1 MGDNN
6 RDPGALLRS
15 AGGVVMNVRQL
26 RGWLMRLSGLFHGNR
41 REREFAE
48 ELESHLAMHI
58 EDNLCAGMS
67 PEEARRV
74 ALVKLG
80 GVTQVQEL
88 HLEQRGLPALETLF
102 HDLRF
107 GARMLFK
114 NPGFTLIAVVT
125 LALGIG
131 ANTAMF
137 TTVHGVLLR
146 PLDYPKPDQL
156 MYLTAEAPAIGGAR
170 NALSVPEYT
179 EFRQM
184 NQSFAAVGAYSTG
197 GAAYTTGEVNVSAGD
212 RPLRVRSI
220 SVDAHL
226 LKALSIRPEQGRFFS
241 DEETAHWTGTLP
253 PPIAILSHELCR
265 TAFEGRP
272 LVGQKVEIEGRLHEI
287 VGIMPPGADVM
298 DNHTQ
303 VWLPLWF
310 HQNTARQRRAH
321 VLYVIARLKDGIA
334 ARMAQAELSAF
345 LENWG
350 ERVGATNHVPT
361 NRPLRSVDHTLQLR
375 ALQDA
380 IVGNA
385 SRPIWVLQAA
395 VGFVL
400 LIVCANL
407 ANLVMARASSRR
419 REFVIRAALGASR
432 GRLLRQAVTE
442 GALMSGAGAILGL
455 WLASAGVR
463 ALIRAYPTS
472 VPRTSELTIDLPVLL
487 VALGLS
493 TGTALLVGFVS
504 LGRRRTSSMLTA
516 LKEGARGASG
526 AWRHNARRGLLIA
539 QVAFAVMLVIGAGL
553 LVQTVYNLTR
563 IDAGFDRSRLVTFS
577 MTLPMANSEPD
588 TRAQAYQ
595 RVLDRLHSVPGV
607 LGTAAMSGLPP
618 NRTPDAI
625 ATPIENYSSYDGKP
639 FENIDYYQF
648 VMGDYF
654 GTMGIPIIAG
664 RGFER
669 TDNASQGKVV
679 IVNETLAKRIW
690 RGQNPI
696 GQRLRPPGASFGAS
710 DDAWHTVIGVA
721 KDVRQRGVERPAGT
735 ELYVS
740 LDQHGVSP
748 PSMNVVMR
756 TTLPPSA
763 LSGTIERVVRELDAA
778 VPVVRLRDM
787 DSVFAE
793 SISRPR
799 LLAQLLGAFAGLALL
814 LAAIGTYGVLSYMV
828 TERRREIGIR
838 VALGATR
845 PHVLTQIMKQGL
857 QVTAIGAAIGLA
869 GALAVNRLIA
879 SLLFGV
885 QPTDIVTIAFVIA
898 TITAVAVVASWLPAW
913 RASRLDPNVVL
924 RDE

>member
-1 MGDNN
+1 MTVL
-6 RDPGALLRS
+6 RYFFRRLRALWRSDEIHDEIAEEMRFHIELR
-15 AGGVVMNVRQL
+15 AEENVR
-26 RGWLMRLSGLFHGNR
+26 RGM
-41 REREFAE
+41 A
-48 ELESHLAMHI
+48 
-58 EDNLCAGMS
+58 
-67 PEEARRV
+67 PEEARREAERQFGRFSRIKEQGYDV
-74 ALVKLG
+74 RG
-80 GVTQVQEL
+80 GRW
-88 HLEQRGLPALETLF
+88 LEATWQ
-102 HDLRF
+102 DLRY
-107 GARMLFK
+107 GARTLLK
-114 NPGFTLIAVVT
+114 RPGFTLAAVLT

-137 TTVHGVLLR
+137 TVVHGVLLR

-197 GAAYTTGEVNVSAGD
+197 GAAYTTGEVNVTAGD
-212 RPLRVRSI
+212 RPLRAPSI

-226 LKALSIRPEQGRFFS
+226 LKALSIQPEQGRFFS
-241 DEETAHWTGTLP
+241 DEETARWTGTLP
-253 PPIAILSHELCR
+253 PPIAILSHELWR
-265 TAFEGRP
+265 TAFGGRP
-272 LVGQKVEIEGRLHEI
+272 LVGQKVEIEGRPHEI

-303 VWLPLWF
+303 VWLPLWL
-310 HQNTARQRRAH
+310 HPNTARQRGAH
-321 VLYVIARLKDGIA
+321 VLYVIARLKDGVTA
-334 ARMAQAELSAF
+334 GMAQTELSAF

-350 ERVGATNHVPT
+350 ERVGATAHVPT
-361 NRPLRSVDHTLQLR
+361 NRPLLSVDHTLQLR

-419 REFVIRAALGASR
+419 REFVVRAALGASR

-442 GALMSGAGAILGL
+442 GALMSGAGGILGL

-487 VALGLS
+487 IALGLS

-504 LGRRRTSSMLTA
+504 LGRRRTSSMMTA
-516 LKEGARGASG
+516 LKEGARGGSG
-526 AWRHNARRGLLIA
+526 SWRHYGRRGLLIA

-553 LVQTVYNLTR
+553 LVQTVYNLTKV
-563 IDAGFDRSRLVTFS
+563 DAGFDRSRLVTFS
-577 MTLPMANSEPD
+577 MTLPMANSEPV

-595 RVLDRLHSVPGV
+595 RVLDRLRSVPGV

-669 TDNASQGKVV
+669 TDNASQGKAV

-696 GQRLRPPGASFGAS
+696 GQRLRPPGRLFGAS

-756 TTLPPSA
+756 TTLPPAA
-763 LSGTIERVVRELDAA
+763 LSGTIEQVVRELDAG
-778 VPVVRLRDM
+778 VPIVRLRDM

-793 SISRPR
+793 SISRPS

-814 LAAIGTYGVLSYMV
+814 LAAIGIYGVLSYMV

-845 PHVLTQIMKQGL
+845 SHVLTQIMKQGL

>member
-1 MGDNN
+1 MVMLNKL
-6 RDPGALLRS
+6 RLRLRALFFKPKMEDELQAELRFHLEREIEENIARGMTPQDARYAAIRS
-15 AGGVVMNVRQL
+15 FGGVERVKEESRDVR
-26 RGWLMRLSGLFHGNR
+26 GVRL
-41 REREFAE
+41 
-48 ELESHLAMHI
+48 LE
-58 EDNLCAGMS
+58 D
-67 PEEARRV
+67 V
-74 ALVKLG
+74 W
-80 GVTQVQEL
+80 Q
-88 HLEQRGLPALETLF
+88 
-102 HDLRF
+102 DLRY
-107 GARMLFK
+107 GARTLLK
-114 NPGFTLIAVVT
+114 RPGFTLAAVLT

-131 ANTAMF
+131 ANTAIF
-137 TTVHGVLLR
+137 TIVHGALLR

-170 NALSVPEYT
+170 NALSAPEYT

-197 GAAYTTGEVNVSAGD
+197 GVAYTTGEVNVTAGD
-212 RPLRVRSI
+212 RPLRARSI

-226 LKALSIRPEQGRFFS
+226 LKALGIQPEQGRFFS
-241 DEETAHWTGTLP
+241 DEETARWTGTLS
-253 PPIAILSHELCR
+253 PPIAILSHELWR
-265 TAFEGRP
+265 TAFGGRP
-272 LVGQKVEIEGRLHEI
+272 LVGQKVEIEGRPHEI

-298 DNHTQ
+298 DKHTQ
-303 VWLPLWF
+303 VWLPLWL
-310 HQNTARQRRAH
+310 HPNTARRRGAH
-321 VLYVIARLKDGIA
+321 VLYVIARLKDGVTA
-334 ARMAQAELSAF
+334 GMAQTELSAF

-350 ERVGATNHVPT
+350 ERVGANDHVPT

-385 SRPIWVLQAA
+385 SRAIWVLQAA

-419 REFVIRAALGASR
+419 REFVVRAALGASR

-442 GALMSGAGAILGL
+442 GALMSGAGAVLGL

-487 VALGLS
+487 VAIGIS
-493 TGTALLVGFVS
+493 TGTALLVGLVS
-504 LGRRRTSSMLTA
+504 LGRWRTSSIMTA
-516 LKEGARGASG
+516 LKEGARGSGG
-526 AWRHNARRGLLIA
+526 AWRRHTRRGLLIA

-553 LVQTVYNLTR
+553 LIQTVYNLTR

-577 MTLPMANSEPD
+577 MTLPMANSEPV

-595 RVLDRLHSVPGV
+595 RVLDRLRSVPGV

-696 GQRLRPPGASFGAS
+696 GQRLRPPGGSFGSS

-721 KDVRQRGVERPAGT
+721 KDVRQGGVERPAGT

-756 TTLPPSA
+756 TTLAPA
-763 LSGTIERVVRELDAA
+763 TLSGTIERVAHELDAA

-793 SISRPR
+793 SIRRPR
-799 LLAQLLGAFAGLALL
+799 LLAQLLGAFAGLATL
-814 LAAIGTYGVLSYMV
+814 LAAIGTYGVLSYTV

-845 PHVLTQIMKQGL
+845 SHVLIQIMKQGL
-857 QVTAIGAAIGLA
+857 QTTAIGAAIGLA

-885 QPTDIVTIAFVIA
+885 QPTDIVTIAFVIG

-913 RASRLDPNVVL
+913 RASRLDPTVAL